1 MIFYK
6 GSFVYVNE
14 VFLIEFNIFVLL
26 KNKNP
31 FGHAVQKKN
40 IHFAR

>member
-6 GSFVYVNE
+6 DCFVYVNE
-14 VFLIEFNIFVLL
+14 VFLMEFNIFVLL

>member
-1 MIFYK
+1 MISYRDC
-6 GSFVYVNE
+6 FVYVNE

-31 FGHAVQKKN
+31 FGYAVQKKN
-40 IHFAR
+40 IHFA